1 MSDFVYLAL
10 TLLCFAGLA
19 LLVGIIDSRLEPDPH
34 HDPTDLDADEPQAD
48 EPRADESQADEA
60 TDLSGAVR
68 R

>member
-19 LLVGIIDSRLEPDPH
+19 LLVGVIDSRLESDPH
-34 HDPTDLDADEPQAD
+34 HDPTDLDADDPQAD
-48 EPRADESQADEA
+48 ESQAGESQADEA
-60 TDLSGAVR
+60 TDLSGTVR

>member
-34 HDPTDLDADEPQAD
+34 HDPTDLDDET
-48 EPRADESQADEA
+48 QADEA
-60 TDLSGAVR
+60 ADLSGTVR